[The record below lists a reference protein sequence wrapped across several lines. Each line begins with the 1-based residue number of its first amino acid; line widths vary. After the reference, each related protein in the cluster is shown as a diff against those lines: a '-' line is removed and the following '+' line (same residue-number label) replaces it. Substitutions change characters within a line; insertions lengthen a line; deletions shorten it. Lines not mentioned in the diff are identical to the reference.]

1 MAVIAFYLLIKVNQS
16 ITSPNNYNASLNE
29 CLNLHWLIA
38 KEKNVVLLCSSIYHF
53 N

>member
-16 ITSPNNYNASLNE
+16 ITSPNNYNASLN
-29 CLNLHWLIA
+29 LHWLIA
-38 KEKNVVLLCSSIYHF
+38 KEKNVVLLCSSIDHF

>member
-38 KEKNVVLLCSSIYHF
+38 KEEKRCVAVLF
-53 N
+53 NRSF